1 MPVIIPQALPASE
14 TLAKE
19 NIFVMHPERAMT
31 QDIRPLDIAIVNL
44 MPTKIVTETQLLR
57 LVGNTPL
64 QVNVD
69 LVHMATHRSKNTP
82 QSHLEAFYKSFED
95 IQDKKYDG
103 MIITGAPVE
112 QMDYQDVNYWDELTA
127 VLDFA
132 QKRAFSSLFI
142 CWGAQAALYHYYGIP
157 KVQLA
162 EKRFGVFEH
171 RVLERRLIVRGFDDV
186 FYAPHSRHTEC
197 RVEDILKVPELELL
211 AVSDEAGA
219 FLATSRDGRQVF
231 VFGHAEYDP
240 YILRDE
246 YLRDKNK
253 GLDIALPKHYFPNDD
268 PQREPIVRWRG
279 HGNLLFANWLNYHVY
294 QETPYNLAQLN
305 EQEG

>member
-1 MPVIIPQALPASE
+1 
-14 TLAKE
+14 
-19 NIFVMHPERAMT
+19 
-31 QDIRPLDIAIVNL
+31 

-157 KVQLA
+157 KVQLE

-171 RVLERRLIVRGFDDV
+171 RVLERRPIVRGFDDV

-253 GLDIALPKHYFPNDD
+253 GLDIALPKHYFPDDD
-268 PQREPIVRWRG
+268 PAKEPIVRWRG

>member
-14 TLAKE
+14 TLAQE

-69 LVHMATHRSKNTP
+69 LVHMATHRSKNTS
-82 QSHLEAFYKSFED
+82 QEHLEAFYKSFDD
-95 IQDKKYDG
+95 IQGKKYDG

-157 KVQLA
+157 KVQLE

-171 RVLERRLIVRGFDDV
+171 RVLERRPIVRGFDDV

-197 RVEDILKVPELELL
+197 RVEDIVKVPELELL

-253 GLDIALPKHYFPNDD
+253 GLEIALPRHYFPDDD
-268 PQREPIVRWRG
+268 PEREPIVRWRG

-305 EQEG
+305 EKEG

>member
-14 TLAKE
+14 TLAQE
-19 NIFVMHPERAMT
+19 NIFVMHPERAMA

-69 LVHMATHRSKNTP
+69 LVHMATHQSKNTS
-82 QSHLEAFYKSFED
+82 QEHLEAFYKSFED
-95 IQDKKYDG
+95 IQNKKYDG

-157 KVQLA
+157 KVQLE

-171 RVLERRLIVRGFDDV
+171 RVLERRPIVRGFDDV

-197 RVEDILKVPELELL
+197 RVEDIVKVPELELL

-253 GLDIALPKHYFPNDD
+253 GLEIALPRHYFPDDD
-268 PQREPIVRWRG
+268 PEREPIVRWRG

-294 QETPYNLAQLN
+294 QETPYNLTQLN
-305 EQEG
+305 EKEG

>member
-14 TLAKE
+14 TLSQE

-31 QDIRPLDIAIVNL
+31 QDIRPLNIAIVNL

-64 QVNVD
+64 QVHVD
-69 LVHMATHRSKNTP
+69 LVHMATHQSKHTP
-82 QSHLEAFYKSFED
+82 QSHLEAFYKSFDD
-95 IQDKKYDG
+95 IQSNKYDG
-103 MIITGAPVE
+103 IIVTGAPVE
-112 QMDYQDVNYWDELTA
+112 QMDYQAVNYWEELTA

-142 CWGAQAALYHYYGIP
+142 CWGAQAALYHYYGVP
-157 KVQLA
+157 KVQLP

-171 RVLERRLIVRGFDDV
+171 TVLKRRPIVRGFDDV
-186 FYAPHSRHTEC
+186 FCAPHSRHTEC
-197 RVEDILKVPELELL
+197 RVEDIAQVPELELL
-211 AVSDEAGA
+211 AVSEEAGA
-219 FLATSRDGRQVF
+219 FLVTSRDGRQVF

-246 YLRDKNK
+246 YLRDQSK
-253 GLDIALPKHYFPNDD
+253 GLSIALPKHYFPADD
-268 PQREPIVRWRG
+268 PTREPIVRWRG